1 MSWLCEEPCTA
12 FGFFSTGLGAALLVL
27 DEYEPPPPPIP
38 FMLRAAAEDCARFK
52 SLKLLT
58 RCVSDGRAALPG
70 RPHRQNVWKGDNRPL
85 CLGVG

>member
-38 FMLRAAAEDCARFK
+38 FMLRAAAEDCAR
-52 SLKLLT
+52 
-58 RCVSDGRAALPG
+58 RVS
-70 RPHRQNVWKGDNRPL
+70 NF
-85 CLGVG
+85 

>member
-38 FMLRAAAEDCARFK
+38 FMLSAPPLRTARAE
-52 SLKLLT
+52 SQT
-58 RCVSDGRAALPG
+58 SDAL
-70 RPHRQNVWKGDNRPL
+70 
-85 CLGVG
+85 C